1 MLIDRVVLLV
11 PMVGFIRE
19 ISRMNKLKEKEYYI
33 INRLNINFKEHGQE
47 IYLTDMAENNGC
59 QKT

>member
-1 MLIDRVVLLV
+1 
-11 PMVGFIRE
+11 
-19 ISRMNKLKEKEYYI
+19 MNKLKEKEYYI

-47 IYLTDMAENNGC
+47 IYLTDTAENNGC